1 MTGKEFIRKVFS
13 PIIWINLLGM
23 LLVITLVSLGAVM
36 WMKDYT
42 HHGEGIDVP
51 NVKGKLISDAEFEL
65 REMQLDAIVIDSTY
79 DKRLAAGIV
88 IDQTPGSGSRVKE
101 GREIY
106 LTINAKSEPTL
117 PIPNIID
124 NCSVREAEAKLQALG
139 FKLGPIQY
147 VEGTKDWVL
156 GIRCKGRSVNTG
168 DRVPINTPITLVVG
182 NSEMEYDEN
191 EMVIDDNWNNEAA
204 ENEDGDDEELV
215 F

>member
-42 HHGEGIDVP
+42 HQGVGIDVP
-51 NVKGKLISDAEFEL
+51 IVKGKLISYAEFEL

-182 NSEMEYDEN
+182 NSEMEFDEN
-191 EMVIDDNWNNEAA
+191 EMVIDDNWNNEAD

>member
-191 EMVIDDNWNNEAA
+191 EMVIDDNWNNEAD

>member
-182 NSEMEYDEN
+182 NSEMEFDEN